1 MIEFK
6 YNKKGEL
13 EAWEDNKMIGKMNQ
27 TPKWLFPDAFKN
39 EEKHNKGQE
48 VKIDEEKFI
57 YVYIFDRYFDFD
69 FDSSYFPE
77 WRIKEIE
84 ESDPCT
90 EQRDKNCVWLALN
103 YAVKDLFN
111 ISLEKLHP
119 RKNESGKLLLDKYY
133 VSLSHSG
140 GRYVVALSSHNVG
153 VDIQKISEGRSLIL
167 NRESSIWSNNEKE
180 ILYQHKDEFLFEFK
194 LWTAKEAVY
203 KYLDPKIE
211 FNDDTKHLIDSSKY
225 LSKIYTYDYD
235 HQYAYVSVCSDLV
248 EEGIKVKV
256 KLPI

>member
-13 EAWEDNKMIGKMNQ
+13 EAREDDKMIGKMNQ
-27 TPKWLFPDAFKN
+27 TPKWLFPNAFKD
-39 EEKHNKGQE
+39 EDKHNIEQE
-48 VKIDEEKFI
+48 EVNKEKFI
-57 YVYIFDRYFDFD
+57 YVYIFDRHFNFEQ
-69 FDSSYFPE
+69 SYFPE

-84 ESDPCT
+84 QSSYSL
-90 EQRDKNCVWLALN
+90 EQSDKNNVWLALN
-103 YAVKDLFN
+103 YAVRDLFN
-111 ISLEKLHP
+111 ISLEELNP

-140 GRYVVALSSHNVG
+140 GRYAVALSSHNVG
-153 VDIQKISEGRSLIL
+153 VDIQKISEGRSRVL
-167 NRESSIWSNNEKE
+167 NRESSIWSKKEKE
-180 ILYQHKDEFLFEFK
+180 ILFQNKDEFLFEFK

-211 FNDDTKHLIDSSKY
+211 FNEDTKHLIDSSKY

-235 HQYAYVSVCSDLV
+235 YKYAYVSVCSDLV
-248 EEGIKVKV
+248 EEGIEPKFIVK
-256 KLPI
+256 